1 MDLVALG
8 STTGDAG
15 ACGFEG
21 HWALTGHGEITIFK
35 EASHMSEEAPL
46 RPVTWVGTSLKDLR
60 AFPEPVQDHVGYAL
74 YLAQRGGRHRDAKSL
89 SGFGG
94 AGVVEVVKDFRG
106 DTFRAVYTV
115 RFAEAIYVLHAFQ
128 KKSKTG
134 RETPQRDMEMV
145 RRRLREAEQ
154 IARERES

>member
-1 MDLVALG
+1 
-8 STTGDAG
+8 
-15 ACGFEG
+15 
-21 HWALTGHGEITIFK
+21 
-35 EASHMSEEAPL
+35 MSEDPSL
-46 RPVTWVGTSLKDLR
+46 RPVIWVGTSRKDLR

-74 YLAQRGGRHRDAKSL
+74 YVAQRGGRHRDTKPL
-89 SGFGG
+89 SWFGG

-115 RFAEAIYVLHAFQ
+115 RHADAVYVLHAFQ

-134 RETPQRDMEMV
+134 RETPQRDIEMV

-154 IARERES
+154 IARKKES